1 MLGAGL
7 AAVGE
12 GADVGVAALSAEAL
26 PVCGDGREEEEP
38 AEAPPML
45 FCRGERG
52 LWAVGRKKNVM
63 CGNQHTRRTE
73 RNKSKTLKCPTSADH
88 RGPRPSRGAAL
99 GWWSYW
105 DISSGSVRN

>member
-12 GADVGVAALSAEAL
+12 GADVGVAALSTEAV
-26 PVCGDGREEEEP
+26 PVCGDGREEEP

-52 LWAVGRKKNVM
+52 LWAVGRKKKCNVWKPT
-63 CGNQHTRRTE
+63 HTQNRKKQIQNTE
-73 RNKSKTLKCPTSADH
+73 MSNLR
-88 RGPRPSRGAAL
+88 
-99 GWWSYW
+99 
-105 DISSGSVRN
+105 